1 MTSSIAATMTNYWR
15 SHPTFFTG
23 VVLVIAIFSSAF
35 IDYFAGSTI
44 AVLLILQLAVVA
56 IALQCNANFAYFA
69 AVFEATSFNFLFT
82 TPRYSLQMFN
92 LEDILNLT
100 VFLLVALTTSKLAEL
115 YRRQQA
121 ALEQAQLRNSILL
134 SVSHDLRTPLSTII
148 GTLTTL
154 KEYMP
159 KLSASQ
165 KTELIDS
172 AAAESHRL
180 HQYIENLLQATKLQH
195 GALKFNLDE
204 ANLREVLQR
213 TIARFQTAQPRIKIH
228 SEPEL
233 PPLMICS
240 SLIEQAIFN
249 VLDNALHYSPT
260 SQPVTVNLY
269 RHQDMLRID
278 IQDLGQGIAPSQ
290 KEAIFELF
298 YRQHPSTDGGAGLG
312 LPVAKGIIIAH
323 NGSLSAENVA
333 QGSLIR
339 IELPI
344 TKENV

>member
-1 MTSSIAATMTNYWR
+1 MTSSIAAPMTQYWR

-23 VVLVIAIFSSAF
+23 TVLVIAIFSSAF

-56 IALQCNANFAYFA
+56 VALQCNANFAYFA

-195 GALKFNLDE
+195 GALKFSLSEDAMMN
-204 ANLREVLQR
+204 VLHQA
-213 TIARFQTAQPRIKIH
+213 IGRFPAAQPRIVID
-228 SEPEL
+228 SEAEL
-233 PPLMICS
+233 PPLMISS

-249 VLDNALHYSPT
+249 VLDNALRYSPLDK
-260 SQPVTVNLY
+260 PVTVKAY
-269 RHQDMLRID
+269 QQGDMLRLD
-278 IQDLGQGIAPSQ
+278 IQDEGLGIAAAEAQ
-290 KEAIFELF
+290 AIFELF

-312 LPVAKGIIIAH
+312 LAVAKGIITAH
-323 NGSLSAENVA
+323 GGQISAEPVA
-333 QGSLIR
+333 KGSLIR
-339 IELPI
+339 IALPI
-344 TKENV
+344 KKGEQ

>member
-1 MTSSIAATMTNYWR
+1 MTLLTTAALTQYWR
-15 SHPTFFTG
+15 ARPALFTFIL
-23 VVLVIAIFSSAF
+23 LVIAIFSSVF
-35 IDYFAGSTI
+35 IDYFSASTI
-44 AVLLILQLAVVA
+44 AVLLVLQLAVVA

-100 VFLLVALTTSKLAEL
+100 VFLLVALTTSKLAEH
-115 YRRQQA
+115 YRRQQD

-134 SVSHDLRTPLSTII
+134 SVSHDLRTPLATII

-165 KTELIDS
+165 KDELIDS
-172 AAAESHRL
+172 AASESHRL

-195 GALKFNLDE
+195 GALKFSLSENTII
-204 ANLREVLQR
+204 NVLHQA
-213 TIARFQTAQPRIKIH
+213 IGRFAAAQPRIIID
-228 SEPEL
+228 STAEL
-233 PPLMICS
+233 PPLMISS

-249 VLDNALHYSPT
+249 VLDNALRYSPLDK
-260 SQPVTVNLY
+260 PVTVTAYQQGDVL
-269 RHQDMLRID
+269 QLD
-278 IQDLGQGIAPSQ
+278 IQDEGVGIAPAEAQ
-290 KEAIFELF
+290 AIFELF

-312 LPVAKGIIIAH
+312 LAVAKGIITAH
-323 NGSLSAENVA
+323 GGKISTEPASK
-333 QGSLIR
+333 GSLIR
-339 IELPI
+339 IALPI
-344 TKENV
+344 KKREQ

>member
-1 MTSSIAATMTNYWR
+1 MTNYWR

-260 SQPVTVNLY
+260 NQPVIVSLY

-339 IELPI
+339 IALPI

>member
-213 TIARFQTAQPRIKIH
+213 TIARFQTAQPRIKIN

-260 SQPVTVNLY
+260 SQPVTVNIY

-339 IELPI
+339 IALPI

>member
-1 MTSSIAATMTNYWR
+1 MTFANTTSIPHYWR
-15 SHPTFFTG
+15 THPALFTAILLV
-23 VVLVIAIFSSAF
+23 VVLITSYF
-35 IDYFAGSTI
+35 IDVFSGSAI

-56 IALQCNANFAYFA
+56 VALQCSANYAYFV
-69 AVFEATSFNFLFT
+69 AVFGAVSFNFLFT

-92 LEDILNLT
+92 IEDIVNLS
-100 VFLLVALTTSKLAEL
+100 VFLLVALTSSKLAEH
-115 YRRQQA
+115 YRLQQH

-134 SVSHDLRTPLSTII
+134 SVSHDLRTPLATII

-154 KEYMP
+154 KEYQA
-159 KLSASQ
+159 KLNPEQ
-165 KTELIDS
+165 TEELIDS

-195 GALKFNLDE
+195 GALKFSLDE

-213 TIARFQTAQPRIKIH
+213 TIARFQTEQPRIKIH
-228 SEPEL
+228 TEPEL

-249 VLDNALHYSPT
+249 VLDNALHYSPAT
-260 SQPVTVNLY
+260 QPVTVSLY
-269 RHQDMLRID
+269 RHQHMLRID

-312 LPVAKGIIIAH
+312 LPVAKGIITAH
-323 NGSLSAENVA
+323 NGRISAENVA

-339 IELPI
+339 IALPI
-344 TKENV
+344 TKESA

>member
-1 MTSSIAATMTNYWR
+1 MTLLTKAALTQYWR
-15 SHPTFFTG
+15 ARPTLFTFI
-23 VVLVIAIFSSAF
+23 VLVIAIFSSVF
-35 IDYFAGSTI
+35 IDYCSASTI
-44 AVLLILQLAVVA
+44 AVLLVLQLAVVA

-100 VFLLVALTTSKLAEL
+100 VFLLVALTTSKLAEH

-134 SVSHDLRTPLSTII
+134 LVSHDLRTPLATII

-165 KTELIDS
+165 KDELIDS
-172 AAAESHRL
+172 AASESHRL

-195 GALKFNLDE
+195 GALKFSLSENTII
-204 ANLREVLQR
+204 NVLHQA
-213 TIARFQTAQPRIKIH
+213 IGRFPAAQPRIIID
-228 SEPEL
+228 STAEL
-233 PPLMICS
+233 PPLMISS

-249 VLDNALHYSPT
+249 VLDNALRYSPLDK
-260 SQPVTVNLY
+260 PVTVTAY
-269 RHQDMLRID
+269 QQGDMLQLD
-278 IQDLGQGIAPSQ
+278 IQDEGVGIAPAEAQ
-290 KEAIFELF
+290 AIFELF

-312 LPVAKGIIIAH
+312 LAVAKGIITAH
-323 NGSLSAENVA
+323 GGQISAEPA
-333 QGSLIR
+333 SKGSLIR
-339 IELPI
+339 IVLPI
-344 TKENV
+344 KKREQ

>member
-1 MTSSIAATMTNYWR
+1 MTNYWR

>member
-1 MTSSIAATMTNYWR
+1 MTSSIAAPMTQYWR

-23 VVLVIAIFSSAF
+23 TVLVIAIFSSAF

-56 IALQCNANFAYFA
+56 IALQCNTNFAYFA

-249 VLDNALHYSPT
+249 VLDNALYYSPT

-339 IELPI
+339 IALPI